1 MKKLIQNAYVL
12 DMVDDIPNIRKS
24 DILIDENI
32 IEKIDKEINI
42 EDIDTE
48 KENIEIINAKNMLI
62 MPGLVNTHTH
72 AAMSIFRGYK
82 DDRKLMDW
90 LENAIF
96 PVEDKLQPNDI
107 YWNAY
112 LSCLEMIKSG
122 TTTCNDMYFGM
133 DKTIEAIEATGMRA
147 IVAWCITDNSI
158 KDKLDRTREYAKIYN
173 KPGSR
178 IKIYVSAH
186 APYSCN
192 PETIELCVN
201 LAKELNTGL
210 HIHLAETLDENVT
223 IQDRYEKS
231 STEYLADL
239 GVFDVPVV
247 LAHGI
252 YVSQSD
258 IDIMK
263 KCNMRGGISHN
274 PISNCKL
281 SSGIC
286 DVVNLRK
293 NGIKVG
299 LGTDGIGST
308 TTLDMFEE
316 MKTAAYLQKI
326 NTMEPTSI
334 NAYDLLKMATIEG
347 AKVLGL
353 EDEIGTLE
361 VGKKAD
367 IIFIKTDKIH
377 LCPENDVCSNLVYSA
392 NGADVEMVMIDGK
405 VVMKDRKMTNLD
417 EKEVMRQVKKV
428 AKRLCK

>member
-1 MKKLIQNAYVL
+1 MKTLITNAYVL
-12 DMVDDIPNIRKS
+12 DMVGDAPNIKKA
-24 DILIDENI
+24 DVLINENI
-32 IEKIDKEINI
+32 IEKIDKEILV
-42 EDIDTE
+42 DDTVE
-48 KENIEIINAKNMLI
+48 KINAKNMLI

-96 PVEDKLQPNDI
+96 PVEDKLKPDDI

-147 IVAWCITDNSI
+147 VVAWCITDDSI
-158 KDKLDRTREYAKIYN
+158 RDKVERTREYAKKYN
-173 KPGSR
+173 TGDSR
-178 IKIYVSAH
+178 IKIYASAH
-186 APYSCN
+186 APYTCN
-192 PETIELCVN
+192 PETMKLCVD

-210 HIHLAETLDENVT
+210 HIHLAETLDEDTT
-223 IQDRYEKS
+223 IRERYGKS
-231 STEYLADL
+231 STEYLEGLD
-239 GVFDVPVV
+239 VFDVPVV

-252 YVSQSD
+252 YISDSD
-258 IDIMK
+258 IEILK
-263 KCNMRGGISHN
+263 KHNMRGGISHN

-286 DVVNLRK
+286 DVVNLRR
-293 NGIKVG
+293 NGINVG

-316 MKTAAYLQKI
+316 MKTAAYLQKV

-334 NAYDLLKMATIEG
+334 NAYDILKMSTIEG
-347 AKVLGL
+347 ARVLGL
-353 EDEIGTLE
+353 ENEIGTLE
-361 VGKKAD
+361 PGKKAD

-377 LCPENDVCSNLVYSA
+377 LCPENDVCANIVYSA
-392 NGADVEMVMIDGK
+392 NGSDVEMVMIDGK
-405 VVMKDRKMTNLD
+405 VVMQNRKMTNLD
-417 EKEVMRQVKKV
+417 EKEVMRQVKKI

>member
-1 MKKLIQNAYVL
+1 MKTLITNGLVL
-12 DMVDDIPNIRKS
+12 DMVGEEPNLKKT
-24 DILIDENI
+24 DILIEDNKI
-32 IEKIDKEINI
+32 LKIEKDITDEFDK
-42 EDIDTE
+42 
-48 KENIEIINAKNMLI
+48 KINAKNMLI

-72 AAMSIFRGYK
+72 LAMSIFRGYK

-96 PVEDKLQPNDI
+96 PVEDKLQPEDI
-107 YWNAY
+107 YWNSY

-133 DKTIEAIEATGMRA
+133 NKVIEAIEATGLRA
-147 IVAWCITDNSI
+147 VVAWCLTDDSI
-158 KDKLDRTREYAKIYN
+158 RDKVERTREYAKKYN
-173 KPGSR
+173 NNSES
-178 IKIYVSAH
+178 KITIFTSPH

-192 PETIELCVN
+192 PDTIKLCVD

-210 HIHLAETLDENVT
+210 HIHLAETQNEVVT
-223 IQDRYEKS
+223 IRDRYDKTA
-231 STEYLADL
+231 TEYLADL
-239 GVFDVPVV
+239 DVFDVPVV

-252 YVSQSD
+252 YISDSD
-258 IDIMK
+258 IEILK
-263 KCNMRGGISHN
+263 KHNIKGGISHN

-286 DVVNLRK
+286 DVVKLRK
-293 NGIKVG
+293 NGINVG

-316 MKTAAYLQKI
+316 MKTTAYLQKV

-334 NAYDLLKMATIEG
+334 KAYDILKMATIEG

-353 EDEIGTLE
+353 EDSIGTIE
-361 VGKKAD
+361 EGKKAD
-367 IIFIKTDKIH
+367 LIFIKTDKIH
-377 LCPENDVCSNLVYSA
+377 LCPENDICTNLVYSA
-392 NGADVEMVMIDGK
+392 NGADVDTVMIDGK
-405 VVMKDRKMTNLD
+405 IIMQNRKMIDIN
-417 EKEVMRQVKKV
+417 EREIMKKVKKI

>member
-1 MKKLIQNAYVL
+1 MRTLITNAYVL
-12 DMVDDIPNIRKS
+12 DMIGDTPNIQKT
-24 DILIDENI
+24 DILINENI
-32 IEKIDKEINI
+32 IEKIDKDIQI
-42 EDIDTE
+42 EENCE
-48 KENIEIINAKNMLI
+48 KINAKNMLI

-82 DDRKLMDW
+82 ADQKLMDW
-90 LENAIF
+90 LESAIF
-96 PVEDKLQPNDI
+96 PVEDKLEPEDI

-112 LSCLEMIKSG
+112 LSFLEMIKSG

-133 DKTIEAIEATGMRA
+133 EKSVEALEATGMRA
-147 IVAWCITDNSI
+147 VVGWTITDDAIDGKLEKTVEFAKKYNEPNS
-158 KDKLDRTREYAKIYN
+158 K
-173 KPGSR
+173 
-178 IKIYVSAH
+178 IKIYV
-186 APYSCN
+186 APNAPDSCS
-192 PETIELCVN
+192 PETIELCVKT
-201 LAKELNTGL
+201 AKKLGTGI
-210 HIHLAETLDENVT
+210 HIHLAETIDEDT
-223 IQDRYEKS
+223 AIKYKYEKS
-231 STEYLADL
+231 STQYLADL

-247 LAHGI
+247 LANGI
-252 YVSQSD
+252 YFSD
-258 IDIMK
+258 KDI
-263 KCNMRGGISHN
+263 GILKEHSAQIGVAHN

-293 NGIKVG
+293 NGINVG

-316 MKTAAYLQKI
+316 MKTAAYLQKV

-334 NAYDLLKMATIEG
+334 TAYDILKMATIEG

-353 EDEIGTLE
+353 DKEIGTIE

-377 LCPENDVCSNLVYSA
+377 LCPENDVCANIVYSA
-392 NGADVEMVMIDGK
+392 NGADVEKVMIDGK
-405 VVMKDRKMTNLD
+405 IVMQNRKMTNLD
-417 EKEVMRQVKKV
+417 EKEVMRKVKKI

>member
-1 MKKLIQNAYVL
+1 MKTLIKHAYIL
-12 DMVDDIPNIRKS
+12 DMVGEVPNIQKK
-24 DILIDENI
+24 DILIENNI
-32 IEKIDKEINI
+32 IKEIEKDI
-42 EDIDTE
+42 EVDADE
-48 KENIEIINAKNMLI
+48 KINAKNMLV

-72 AAMSIFRGYK
+72 LAMSIFRGYK

-96 PVEDKLQPNDI
+96 PVEDKLQPDDI
-107 YWNAY
+107 YWNSY

-133 DKTIEAIEATGMRA
+133 NKVIEAIEATGLRA
-147 IVAWCITDNSI
+147 VVAWCLTDDSI
-158 KDKLDRTREYAKIYN
+158 RDKIERTREYAKIYN
-173 KPGSR
+173 NKEDS
-178 IKIYVSAH
+178 KITIFTSPH

-192 PETIELCVN
+192 PDTIKLCVY

-210 HIHLAETLDENVT
+210 HIHLAETQNEVT
-223 IQDRYEKS
+223 TIRDRYGKTA
-231 STEYLADL
+231 TEYLADL
-239 GVFDVPVV
+239 DVFDVPVV

-252 YVSQSD
+252 YISESD
-258 IDIMK
+258 IEILK
-263 KCNMRGGISHN
+263 KHNIRGGISHN

-293 NGIKVG
+293 NGINVG

-334 NAYDLLKMATIEG
+334 NAYDILKMATIEG

-353 EDEIGTLE
+353 DNQIGTIE

-367 IIFIKTDKIH
+367 LIFIKTDKIH
-377 LCPENDVCSNLVYSA
+377 LCPENDICTNIVYSA
-392 NGADVEMVMIDGK
+392 NGADVDSVMIDGK
-405 VVMKDRKMTNLD
+405 MIMQNRKMRNIN
-417 EKEVMRQVKKV
+417 EKEVMKQVKKI